1 MRQPRKR
8 KRDPAVDR
16 LANPIVRIGAVAGAI
31 AAVAGLVFLFFPGL
45 RPTTH
50 TCPEATEGQI
60 RNVSVTGAR
69 YADYLGQAQIDPAG
83 RSAALLE
90 TPGFIVDY
98 EVSASG
104 FRGKAL
110 PLRWSLVDAKT
121 QTAVDD
127 PSLKN
132 QLALTITPDRCTYH
146 VGHPIWVRPHSA
158 TRYYVELFLYDPGEI
173 QLDSARS
180 PSF

>member
-1 MRQPRKR
+1 VSAPRRR

-16 LANPIVRIGAVAGAI
+16 FANPIVKIGAVAGAI

-60 RNVSVTGAR
+60 RNVSVTGAT
-69 YADYLGQAQIDPAG
+69 YADYLGQARIDSAG
-83 RSAALLE
+83 RSAAVLA

-98 EVSASG
+98 EVTTSG
-104 FRGKAL
+104 YRGKPL

-121 QTAVDD
+121 GITVDD

-146 VGHPIWVRPHSA
+146 VGHPIWVRPHA
-158 TRYYVELFLYDPGEI
+158 TKRYYLELFLYDPGEI